1 MSTTSEEEVQNT
13 IDNEAEVLKEYI
25 LSNGEE
31 LNSFFMAN
39 LVSVENISNL
49 IVQFWNEPELMGRL
63 VRQQIE
69 IDLDQECGDKAR
81 ERVFG

>member
-1 MSTTSEEEVQNT
+1 MSTTPEEEVQNT
-13 IDNEAEVLKEYI
+13 IDAEAGVLKEYI